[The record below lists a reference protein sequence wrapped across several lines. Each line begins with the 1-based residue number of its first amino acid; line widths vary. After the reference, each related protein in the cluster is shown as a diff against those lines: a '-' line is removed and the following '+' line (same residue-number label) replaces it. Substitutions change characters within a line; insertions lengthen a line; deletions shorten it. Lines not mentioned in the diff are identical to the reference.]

1 MLLWIPRLIIKI
13 LGPRQRS
20 SGTDTHEI
28 VSSKKAS
35 RSKKGGYAMGTGGS
49 SSHYPEPH
57 PSTSPTPNAAELE
70 RIRRGF
76 RVWVVLFMLVM
87 LGCVVNV
94 VILDVMWVKRGGFG
108 AKTTVKTPST
118 GGGTTGRPGG
128 GGLGGS
134 IEVD

>member
-20 SGTDTHEI
+20 SGTDTREV
-28 VSSKKAS
+28 VSPKAS
-35 RSKKGGYAMGTGGS
+35 RPTKGGSAMGTGGT

-94 VILDVMWVKRGGFG
+94 IILDVMWVKRGGFA

-118 GGGTTGRPGG
+118 SGNSTGRPGG
-128 GGLGGS
+128 SLGGS
-134 IEVD
+134 INVD